1 MRRRLKAKKVIPI
14 GILAVCLFM
23 IYKVLWLDAHIERE
37 RAVICVEGTDE
48 LEGKIKK
55 ENCIVIPDC
64 RDMLTDYDSEKQT
77 LIYINSKDELVEK
90 NLWTGESVILNK
102 RIEGN
107 IRNLQYGPGDDDISY
122 VREEDEDSNIGD
134 IYTYDLDDDVEQR
147 IIGGCLPS
155 DWRNTYAWK
164 DESELFAIERV
175 GEDKICTLFVW
186 KEGGEKKPIDD
197 TSYIWTIVSGEDTN
211 KIYGIIQW
219 CRFNGITIE
228 FKYNLVEIDLK
239 NNTVKKLTDVDSEE
253 NFLLE
258 CIDDKYLIYVEQE
271 RYKRKSKVYCYYI
284 ETGEKK
290 CIFKTNK
297 EIVGVFVK

>member
-23 IYKVLWLDAHIERE
+23 IYKIIWLDAHIERE

-55 ENCIVIPDC
+55 ENCIVISDC
-64 RDMLTDYDSEKQT
+64 RDKLTDYNSEKQT
-77 LIYINSKDELVEK
+77 LLYINNQDELVEK
-90 NLWTGESVILNK
+90 NLWTGETKILD
-102 RIEGN
+102 IEGN
-107 IRNLQYGPGDDDISY
+107 IRNLQYGPGKDKITY
-122 VREEDEDSNIGD
+122 VREEDTNIGD
-134 IYTYDLDDDVEQR
+134 IYTFNLDGGMEQR
-147 IIGGCLPS
+147 ITDGFPS
-155 DWRNTYAWK
+155 RWLNTYAWK
-164 DESELFAIERV
+164 DESTLFVMNRI
-175 GEDKICTLFVW
+175 GEDKVRTLFVW
-186 KEGGEKKPIDD
+186 REGGEKEPIDD

-271 RYKRKSKVYCYYI
+271 SYKRKSKVYCYYI

>member
-14 GILAVCLFM
+14 GILAVCLLLM
-23 IYKVLWLDAHIERE
+23 YKVFWLDKHIEKE
-37 RAVICVEGTDE
+37 KAVLYVEGVE
-48 LEGKIKK
+48 EFEKKIRK
-55 ENCIVIPDC
+55 ENCIIIPDC
-64 RDMLTDYDSEKQT
+64 KEYLTDYDSEKQT
-77 LIYINSKDELVEK
+77 LLYINNQDELVEK
-90 NLWTGESVILNK
+90 NLWTGETKILD
-102 RIEGN
+102 IEGN
-107 IRNLQYGPGDDDISY
+107 IRKLQYGPGKDKITY
-122 VREEDEDSNIGD
+122 VREEDTNIGD
-134 IYTYDLDDDVEQR
+134 IYTFNLDGGMEQR
-147 IIGGCLPS
+147 ITDGLPS
-155 DWRNTYAWK
+155 SWLNTYAWK
-164 DESELFAIERV
+164 GESTLFMVNRI
-175 GEDKICTLFVW
+175 GEDKVDTLLVW
-186 KEGGEKKPIDD
+186 KEGGEKEPIDD
-197 TSYIWTIVSGEDTN
+197 TSFIWTIASREVTN
-211 KIYGIIQW
+211 KIYGLIQW

>member
-55 ENCIVIPDC
+55 ENCIVISDC
-64 RDMLTDYDSEKQT
+64 RDKLTDYSSEKQT
-77 LIYINSKDELVEK
+77 LLYINNQDELVEK
-90 NLWTGESVILNK
+90 NLWTGETKILD
-102 RIEGN
+102 IEGN
-107 IRNLQYGPGDDDISY
+107 IRNLQYGPGKDKITY
-122 VREEDEDSNIGD
+122 VREEDTNIGD
-134 IYTYDLDDDVEQR
+134 IYTFNLDGGMEQR
-147 IIGGCLPS
+147 ITDGFPS
-155 DWRNTYAWK
+155 RWLNTYAWK
-164 DESELFAIERV
+164 DESTLFVMNRI
-175 GEDKICTLFVW
+175 GEDKVRTLFVW
-186 KEGGEKKPIDD
+186 REGGEKEPIDD

-239 NNTVKKLTDVDSEE
+239 NNTVKKLTDVDSEK

-258 CIDDKYLIYVEQE
+258 CIGDKYLIYVEQE
-271 RYKRKSKVYCYYI
+271 SYKRKSKVYCYYI

>member
-55 ENCIVIPDC
+55 ENCIVISDC
-64 RDMLTDYDSEKQT
+64 RDKLTDYNSEKQT
-77 LIYINSKDELVEK
+77 LLYINNQDELVEK
-90 NLWTGESVILNK
+90 NLWTGETKILD
-102 RIEGN
+102 IEGN
-107 IRNLQYGPGDDDISY
+107 IRNLQYGPGKDKITY
-122 VREEDEDSNIGD
+122 VREEDTNIGD
-134 IYTYDLDDDVEQR
+134 IYTFNLDGGMEQR
-147 IIGGCLPS
+147 ITDGFPS
-155 DWRNTYAWK
+155 RWLNTYAWK
-164 DESELFAIERV
+164 DESTLFVMNRI
-175 GEDKICTLFVW
+175 GEDKVRTLFVW
-186 KEGGEKKPIDD
+186 REGGEKEPIDD

>member
-1 MRRRLKAKKVIPI
+1 MRRRLKARKVIPI

-23 IYKVLWLDAHIERE
+23 IYKIIWLDAHIERE

-55 ENCIVIPDC
+55 ENCIVISDC
-64 RDMLTDYDSEKQT
+64 RDKLTDYNSEKQT
-77 LIYINSKDELVEK
+77 LLYINNQDELVEK
-90 NLWTGESVILNK
+90 NLWTGETKILD
-102 RIEGN
+102 IEGN
-107 IRNLQYGPGDDDISY
+107 IRNLQYGPGKDKITY
-122 VREEDEDSNIGD
+122 VREEDTNIGD
-134 IYTYDLDDDVEQR
+134 IYTFNLDGGMEQR
-147 IIGGCLPS
+147 ITDGFPS
-155 DWRNTYAWK
+155 RWLNTYAWK
-164 DESELFAIERV
+164 DESTLFVMNRI
-175 GEDKICTLFVW
+175 GEDKVRTLFVW
-186 KEGGEKKPIDD
+186 REGGEKEPIDD

-239 NNTVKKLTDVDSEE
+239 NNTVKKLTDVDSEK

-271 RYKRKSKVYCYYI
+271 SYKRKSKVYCYYI

>member
-1 MRRRLKAKKVIPI
+1 MRRRLKARKVIPI

-23 IYKVLWLDAHIERE
+23 IYKIIWLDAHIERE

-55 ENCIVIPDC
+55 ENCIVISDC
-64 RDMLTDYDSEKQT
+64 RDKLTDYSSEKQT
-77 LIYINSKDELVEK
+77 LLYINNQDELVEK
-90 NLWTGESVILNK
+90 NLWTGETKILD
-102 RIEGN
+102 IEGN
-107 IRNLQYGPGDDDISY
+107 IRNLQYGPGKDKITY
-122 VREEDEDSNIGD
+122 VREEDTNIGD
-134 IYTYDLDDDVEQR
+134 IYTFNLDGGMEQR
-147 IIGGCLPS
+147 ITDGFPS
-155 DWRNTYAWK
+155 RWLNTYAWK
-164 DESELFAIERV
+164 DESTLFVMNRI
-175 GEDKICTLFVW
+175 GEDKVRTLFVW
-186 KEGGEKKPIDD
+186 REGGEKEPIDD

-271 RYKRKSKVYCYYI
+271 SYKRKSKVYCYYI

>member
-1 MRRRLKAKKVIPI
+1 MRRRLKARKVIPI
-14 GILAVCLFM
+14 GILAVCLLLM
-23 IYKVLWLDAHIERE
+23 YKVFWLDKHIEKE
-37 RAVICVEGTDE
+37 KAVLYVEVVE
-48 LEGKIKK
+48 EFEKKIRK
-55 ENCIVIPDC
+55 ENCIIIPDC
-64 RDMLTDYDSEKQT
+64 KEYLTDYDSEKQT
-77 LIYINSKDELVEK
+77 LLYINNQDELVEK

-102 RIEGN
+102 GIEGN
-107 IRNLQYGPGDDDISY
+107 IQNLQYGPGGAEISY
-122 VREEDEDSNIGD
+122 IREERNNIGD
-134 IYTYDLDDDVEQR
+134 IYTYNLDDGVERR
-147 IIGGCLPS
+147 ITDGLPS
-155 DWRNTYAWK
+155 RWLNTYAWK
-164 DESELFAIERV
+164 DESTLFMVNRI
-175 GEDKICTLFVW
+175 GEDKVDTLLVW
-186 KEGGEKKPIDD
+186 KEGGEKEPIDD
-197 TSYIWTIVSGEDTN
+197 TSFIWTIASREVTN
-211 KIYGIIQW
+211 KIYGLIQW

>member
-23 IYKVLWLDAHIERE
+23 IYKIIWLDAHIERE

-55 ENCIVIPDC
+55 ENCIVISDC
-64 RDMLTDYDSEKQT
+64 RDKLTDYNSEKQT
-77 LIYINSKDELVEK
+77 LLYINNQDELVEK
-90 NLWTGESVILNK
+90 NLWTGETKILD
-102 RIEGN
+102 IEGN
-107 IRNLQYGPGDDDISY
+107 IRNLQYGPGKDKITY
-122 VREEDEDSNIGD
+122 VREEDTNIGD
-134 IYTYDLDDDVEQR
+134 IYTFNLDGGMEQR
-147 IIGGCLPS
+147 ITDGFPS
-155 DWRNTYAWK
+155 RWLNTYAWK
-164 DESELFAIERV
+164 DESTLFVMNRI
-175 GEDKICTLFVW
+175 GEDKVRTLFVW
-186 KEGGEKKPIDD
+186 REGGEKEPIDD

-239 NNTVKKLTDVDSEE
+239 NNTVKKLTDVDSEK

-271 RYKRKSKVYCYYI
+271 SYKRKSKVYCYYI

>member
-23 IYKVLWLDAHIERE
+23 IYKIIWLDAHIERE

-55 ENCIVIPDC
+55 ENCIVISDC
-64 RDMLTDYDSEKQT
+64 RNKLTDYNSEKQT
-77 LIYINSKDELVEK
+77 LLYINNQDELVEK
-90 NLWTGESVILNK
+90 NLWTGETKILD
-102 RIEGN
+102 IEGN
-107 IRNLQYGPGDDDISY
+107 IRNLQYGPGKDKITY
-122 VREEDEDSNIGD
+122 VREEDTNIGD
-134 IYTYDLDDDVEQR
+134 IYTFNLDGGMEQR
-147 IIGGCLPS
+147 ITDGFPS
-155 DWRNTYAWK
+155 RWLNTYAWK
-164 DESELFAIERV
+164 DESTLFVMNRI
-175 GEDKICTLFVW
+175 GEDKVRTLFVW
-186 KEGGEKKPIDD
+186 REGGEKEPIDD

-271 RYKRKSKVYCYYI
+271 SYKRKSKVYCYYI

>member
-1 MRRRLKAKKVIPI
+1 MRRRLKARKVILI
-14 GILAVCLFM
+14 GVLAVCLLIM
-23 IYKVLWLDAHIERE
+23 YKVFWLDKHIERE

-55 ENCIVIPDC
+55 ENCIVISDC
-64 RDMLTDYDSEKQT
+64 RDKLTDYNSEKQT
-77 LIYINSKDELVEK
+77 LLYINNQDELVEK
-90 NLWTGESVILNK
+90 NLWTGETKILD
-102 RIEGN
+102 IEGN
-107 IRNLQYGPGDDDISY
+107 IRNLQYGPGKDKITY
-122 VREEDEDSNIGD
+122 VREEDTNIGD
-134 IYTYDLDDDVEQR
+134 IYTFNLDGGMEQR
-147 IIGGCLPS
+147 ITDGFPS
-155 DWRNTYAWK
+155 RWLNTYAWK
-164 DESELFAIERV
+164 DESTLFVMNRI
-175 GEDKICTLFVW
+175 GEDKVRTLFVW
-186 KEGGEKKPIDD
+186 REGGEKEPIDD

-239 NNTVKKLTDVDSEE
+239 NNTVKKLTDVDSEK

-258 CIDDKYLIYVEQE
+258 CIGDKYLIYVEQE
-271 RYKRKSKVYCYYI
+271 SYKRKSKVYCYYI

>member
-1 MRRRLKAKKVIPI
+1 MRRRLKARKVIPI
-14 GILAVCLFM
+14 GILAVCLLLM
-23 IYKVLWLDAHIERE
+23 YKVFWLDKHIEKE
-37 RAVICVEGTDE
+37 KAVLYVEVVE
-48 LEGKIKK
+48 EFEKKIRK
-55 ENCIVIPDC
+55 ENCIIIPDC
-64 RDMLTDYDSEKQT
+64 KEYLTDYDSEKQT
-77 LIYINSKDELVEK
+77 LLYINNQDELVEK
-90 NLWTGESVILNK
+90 NLWTGETKILD
-102 RIEGN
+102 IEGN
-107 IRNLQYGPGDDDISY
+107 IRNLQYGSRKDEITY
-122 VREEDEDSNIGD
+122 IREEETNIGD
-134 IYTYDLDDDVEQR
+134 IYTYNLDDGVEKR
-147 IIGGCLPS
+147 ITDGFPS
-155 DWRNTYAWK
+155 RWLNTYAWK
-164 DESELFAIERV
+164 DESTLFVMNRI
-175 GEDKICTLFVW
+175 GEDKVRTLFVW
-186 KEGGEKKPIDD
+186 REGGEKEPIDD

-239 NNTVKKLTDVDSEE
+239 NNTVKKLTDVDSEK

-271 RYKRKSKVYCYYI
+271 SYKRKSKVYCYYI

>member
-1 MRRRLKAKKVIPI
+1 
-14 GILAVCLFM
+14 M
-23 IYKVLWLDAHIERE
+23 IYKIIWLDAHIERE

-55 ENCIVIPDC
+55 ENCIVISDC
-64 RDMLTDYDSEKQT
+64 RDKLTDYNSEKQT
-77 LIYINSKDELVEK
+77 LLYINNQDELVEK
-90 NLWTGESVILNK
+90 NLWTGETKILD
-102 RIEGN
+102 IEGN
-107 IRNLQYGPGDDDISY
+107 IRNLQYGPGKDKITY
-122 VREEDEDSNIGD
+122 VREEDTNIGD
-134 IYTYDLDDDVEQR
+134 IYTFNLDGGMEQR
-147 IIGGCLPS
+147 ITDGFPS
-155 DWRNTYAWK
+155 RWLNTYAWK
-164 DESELFAIERV
+164 DESTLFVMNRI
-175 GEDKICTLFVW
+175 GEDKVRTLFVW
-186 KEGGEKKPIDD
+186 REGGEKEPIDD

-239 NNTVKKLTDVDSEE
+239 NNTVKKLTDVDSEK

-271 RYKRKSKVYCYYI
+271 SYKRKSKVYCYYI

>member
-1 MRRRLKAKKVIPI
+1 MRRRLKARKVIPI

-23 IYKVLWLDAHIERE
+23 IYKIIWLDAHIERE

-64 RDMLTDYDSEKQT
+64 KDKLTDYDSERQT
-77 LIYINSKDELVEK
+77 LLYINNQDELVEK
-90 NLWTGESVILNK
+90 NLWTGETKILD
-102 RIEGN
+102 IEGN
-107 IRNLQYGPGDDDISY
+107 IRNLQYGPGKDEITY
-122 VREEDEDSNIGD
+122 IREEETNIGD
-134 IYTYDLDDDVEQR
+134 IYTYNLDDGVEKR
-147 IIGGCLPS
+147 ITDGFPS
-155 DWRNTYAWK
+155 RWLNTYAWK
-164 DESELFAIERV
+164 DESTLFVMNRI
-175 GEDKICTLFVW
+175 GEDKVRTLFVW
-186 KEGGEKKPIDD
+186 REGGEKEPIDD

-239 NNTVKKLTDVDSEE
+239 NNTVKKLTDVDSEK

>member
-1 MRRRLKAKKVIPI
+1 MRRRLKARKVIPI

-23 IYKVLWLDAHIERE
+23 IYKIIWLDAHIERE

-55 ENCIVIPDC
+55 ENCIVISDC
-64 RDMLTDYDSEKQT
+64 RDKLTDYNSEKQT
-77 LIYINSKDELVEK
+77 LLYINNQDELVEK
-90 NLWTGESVILNK
+90 NLWTGETKILD
-102 RIEGN
+102 IEGN
-107 IRNLQYGPGDDDISY
+107 IRNLQYGPGKDKITY
-122 VREEDEDSNIGD
+122 VREEDTNIGD
-134 IYTYDLDDDVEQR
+134 IYTFNLDGGMEQR
-147 IIGGCLPS
+147 ITDGFPS
-155 DWRNTYAWK
+155 RWLNTYAWK
-164 DESELFAIERV
+164 DESTLFVMNRI
-175 GEDKICTLFVW
+175 GEDKVRTLFVW
-186 KEGGEKKPIDD
+186 REGGEKEPIDD

-239 NNTVKKLTDVDSEE
+239 NNTVKKLTDVDSEK

-258 CIDDKYLIYVEQE
+258 CIGDKYLIYVEQE
-271 RYKRKSKVYCYYI
+271 SYKRKSKVYCYYI

>member
-23 IYKVLWLDAHIERE
+23 IYKIIWLDAHIERE

-55 ENCIVIPDC
+55 ENCIVISDC
-64 RDMLTDYDSEKQT
+64 RDKLTDYNSEKQT
-77 LIYINSKDELVEK
+77 LLYINNQDELVEK
-90 NLWTGESVILNK
+90 NLWTGETKILD
-102 RIEGN
+102 IEGN
-107 IRNLQYGPGDDDISY
+107 IRNLQYGPGKDKITY
-122 VREEDEDSNIGD
+122 VREEDTNIGD
-134 IYTYDLDDDVEQR
+134 IYTFNLDGGMEQR
-147 IIGGCLPS
+147 ITDGFPS
-155 DWRNTYAWK
+155 RWLNTYAWK
-164 DESELFAIERV
+164 DESTLFVMNRI
-175 GEDKICTLFVW
+175 GEDKVRTLFVW
-186 KEGGEKKPIDD
+186 REGGEKEPIDD

>member
-23 IYKVLWLDAHIERE
+23 IYKIIWLDAHIERE

-55 ENCIVIPDC
+55 ENCIVISDC
-64 RDMLTDYDSEKQT
+64 RDKLTDYNSEKQT
-77 LIYINSKDELVEK
+77 LLYINNQDELVEK
-90 NLWTGESVILNK
+90 NLWTGETKILD
-102 RIEGN
+102 IEGN
-107 IRNLQYGPGDDDISY
+107 IRNLQYGPGKDKITY
-122 VREEDEDSNIGD
+122 VREEDTNIGD
-134 IYTYDLDDDVEQR
+134 IYTFNLDGGMEQR
-147 IIGGCLPS
+147 ITDGLPS
-155 DWRNTYAWK
+155 SWLNTYAWK
-164 DESELFAIERV
+164 GESTLFMVNRI
-175 GEDKICTLFVW
+175 GEDKVDTLLVW